1 MQSVPLSAFVTLKVP
16 GAVARRLRE
25 NLLEPE
31 DALVEAG
38 GRLAKSF
45 GVPFLKLLQSPSG
58 ALYAN

>member
-1 MQSVPLSAFVTLKVP
+1 MSAFVTLKVP

-45 GVPFLKLLQSPSG
+45 GVPFLKFLQSPSG